1 MNIKLKSYTITELL
15 ISMLIISIV
24 VFISYA
30 FFSSL
35 TKQLN
40 AFTETEEKLLEYA
53 YFKNV
58 LKREVFESKEIDL
71 DKERIKLK
79 CNDREITYVIKN
91 EVVYRMCNSN
101 IDTFFVDVKRI
112 EPALDNGPKNSTI
125 VGGVLIDVAL
135 LGGSTKLFLSKRY
148 GADILTNN
156 FFNNEN

>member
-1 MNIKLKSYTITELL
+1 MMSIKLKSYTIIELL

-24 VFISYA
+24 VFISYT

-79 CNDREITYVIKN
+79 CNDREITYIIKN
-91 EVVYRMCNSN
+91 GEVYRVCNSS
-101 IDTFFVDVKRI
+101 IDTFFVDVKGV
-112 EPALDNGPKNSTI
+112 EPTLDNGFKNSAI
-125 VGGVLIDVAL
+125 GGVLIDVTL

-148 GADILTNN
+148 GADILINN